1 MPTLTTIAL
10 QNLVEH
16 RTSSRNSSTLNNPL
30 TTHIQTSNANRR
42 LDVFEVQSGGN
53 GEEKMLDSC
62 LFDSDD
68 DGFADARC
76 DSVSIASSIDVD
88 DDFGRLGFEDM
99 SVVSNQIGDYY
110 DAVEDFSSDGSM
122 SSIASCRGNLELEL
136 RSTRLN
142 LLVEIEKRK
151 AAEDDVAAMFTHWHR
166 VSNFLLAPSSSDCS
180 STIQFDI
187 NAVKQLSEEVIVAR
201 FVADS
206 LGKAEAKAEAELA
219 AQVIIASKD
228 KEICRLRDRMQYYE
242 AMIHEMSQNNLE
254 SMEVARRHRERK
266 RGHRKWLWGCIGM
279 SIAIGA
285 SIIAYSYTPNSY
297 ALESVGDTQP
307 EAA

>member
-1 MPTLTTIAL
+1 
-10 QNLVEH
+10 
-16 RTSSRNSSTLNNPL
+16 
-30 TTHIQTSNANRR
+30 
-42 LDVFEVQSGGN
+42 
-53 GEEKMLDSC
+53 
-62 LFDSDD
+62 
-68 DGFADARC
+68 
-76 DSVSIASSIDVD
+76 
-88 DDFGRLGFEDM
+88 
-99 SVVSNQIGDYY
+99 
-110 DAVEDFSSDGSM
+110 M
-122 SSIASCRGNLELEL
+122 SSIASCRGNVELEL
-136 RSTRLN
+136 CSTRLN

-151 AAEDDVAAMFTHWHR
+151 AAENDVAAMFTHWHR
-166 VSNFLLAPSSSDCS
+166 VGNFLLAPSSSDSS
-180 STIQFDI
+180 STIRFDI

-266 RGHRKWLWGCIGM
+266 RGQRKWLWGCIGM